1 MGKKKK
7 KTELKDLR
15 GFKQMPC
22 FYHNL
27 PFMFP
32 LFINEKKK
40 PKQKVKLLVIVTKK
54 IMLVFTVFQSQ
65 VGSLDSF
72 KRSEMQVCL
81 SLSSNM
87 PKKLLI
93 KPT

>member
-1 MGKKKK
+1 MGTKKKK

-40 PKQKVKLLVIVTKK
+40 NRKLNY
-54 IMLVFTVFQSQ
+54 
-65 VGSLDSF
+65 
-72 KRSEMQVCL
+72 L
-81 SLSSNM
+81 SLLQKKKNAGFYSIPVSSGIIR
-87 PKKLLI
+87 LI
-93 KPT
+93 QKI

>member
-1 MGKKKK
+1 MLSIQCSRCSGAEHKRISKAEPNVMGKKKK
-7 KTELKDLR
+7 KTASEDLR

-40 PKQKVKLLVIVTKK
+40 TQQKVKLLVIVTEK
-54 IMLVFTVFQSQ
+54 
-65 VGSLDSF
+65 
-72 KRSEMQVCL
+72 
-81 SLSSNM
+81 
-87 PKKLLI
+87 
-93 KPT
+93 

>member
-7 KTELKDLR
+7 KTELEDLR

-40 PKQKVKLLVIVTKK
+40 KPESKITCIVTEKYCWFLQHSRLK
-54 IMLVFTVFQSQ
+54 CDHQTHAKDLKCRFVYPSAVI
-65 VGSLDSF
+65 
-72 KRSEMQVCL
+72 CL
-81 SLSSNM
+81 KSY
-87 PKKLLI
+87 
-93 KPT
+93 

>member
-7 KTELKDLR
+7 KTELEDLR

-40 PKQKVKLLVIVTKK
+40 KNQKVKLLALSQKNTAGFYSIPGSSLIIRLMQK
-54 IMLVFTVFQSQ
+54 I
-65 VGSLDSF
+65 
-72 KRSEMQVCL
+72 
-81 SLSSNM
+81 
-87 PKKLLI
+87 
-93 KPT
+93 